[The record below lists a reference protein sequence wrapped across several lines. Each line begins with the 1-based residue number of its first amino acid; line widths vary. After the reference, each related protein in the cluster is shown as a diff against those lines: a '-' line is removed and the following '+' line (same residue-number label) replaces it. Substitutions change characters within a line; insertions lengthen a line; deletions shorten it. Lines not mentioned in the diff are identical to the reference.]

1 MNLWLL
7 AMLGYL
13 GLVVITFLPVASA
26 LLRRISLHDG
36 GDGPDE
42 SPLFSEEARARLQQN
57 HSRLLGTLGFWK
69 KQAEYYKR
77 FHYYSLGWVITS
89 SVLVPFLTQAVT
101 QDPYS
106 KWFLSVVAAFS
117 AILLAFQKW
126 LKVEQNY
133 KAFRLGESSYYDLR
147 RQILDRP
154 QSFGNSEQVQLEAY
168 FLRVEELRRRVRDAE
183 IDNFPTSD
191 GLDAKPPAGT
201 DDGAVRPEAS

>member
-13 GLVVITFLPVASA
+13 GLGVITLVPVASA
-26 LLRRISLHDG
+26 LFRTIPLHDG
-36 GDGPDE
+36 GDGPAE
-42 SPLFSEEARARLQQN
+42 SPLFSEDARTRLQQN

-69 KQAEYYKR
+69 KKAECYKR
-77 FHYYSLGWVITS
+77 FHYYSLGWVIPS
-89 SVLVPFLTQAVT
+89 SVLVPFLTQAIT
-101 QDPYS
+101 EDPYS
-106 KWFLSVVAAFS
+106 KWFLSVVAAFT
-117 AILLAFQKW
+117 AILLSFQKG

-154 QSFGNSEQVQLEAY
+154 QSFGDSEQAQLDAY
-168 FLRVEELRRRVRDAE
+168 FLQVEKLRRRVRDAE

-191 GLDAKPPAGT
+191 VPSAKPPAGT
-201 DDGAVRPEAS
+201 NGRG